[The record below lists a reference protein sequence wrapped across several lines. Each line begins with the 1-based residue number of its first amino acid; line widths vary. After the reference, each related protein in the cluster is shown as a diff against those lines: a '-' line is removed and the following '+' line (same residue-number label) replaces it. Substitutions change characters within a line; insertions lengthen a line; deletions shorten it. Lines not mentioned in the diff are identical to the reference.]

1 MYADVIIEIP
11 FHDVDTMNVVWHGH
25 YVKYFEIA
33 RCKLLDQ
40 FHYNYNDMKDS
51 GYAWPVIES
60 YVRYVQGIEFQ
71 QSIRVRAILKEWE
84 NRLKIEYQIFD
95 AHSGKRLTKG
105 FSSQVAVH
113 IETREMCFQ
122 SPPVLLERLG
132 AWAEFQPQRSTAQR
146 GQA

>member
-11 FHDVDTMNVVWHGH
+11 FHDVDTMNIVWHGH
-25 YVKYFEIA
+25 YIKYFEIA

-40 FHYNYNDMKDS
+40 FQYNYMQMKAS

-71 QSIRVRAILKEWE
+71 QKIRVRAILKEWE

-95 AHSGKRLTKG
+95 ADSGRRLTKG
-105 FSSQVAVH
+105 FTSQVAVN
-113 IETREMCFQ
+113 IESREMCFQ
-122 SPPVLLERLG
+122 SPPILFERLHTWS
-132 AWAEFQPQRSTAQR
+132 AFQPV
-146 GQA
+146 